1 MMKKLL
7 LLLMIGF
14 ILSSCATILN
24 PRHKAM
30 SIYTPSPSKIII
42 RNDTLYTEDNE
53 AHFLVAR
60 SKAPLEVKF
69 VAGSVEKAVSIPYR
83 RSFAY
88 YLNIPY
94 TYGLGMF
101 VDQTNPKRFTY
112 PRRIYLDS
120 NWVLLNDFNRFPTTR
135 KGDFNF
141 QISFPYINSFI
152 TQPLGEPRKSNT
164 GFWGLGVGLDY
175 YHQDRQY
182 LSLNLRTVSDFFL
195 PIPAPIPYQDGDE
208 FMSSNYLSVS
218 NHHRDKRFD
227 WGYGV
232 SWIENKW
239 GQDFYGEATTDSIP
253 TPVINRQRHQALGLL
268 FSGYYF
274 TGRSFHVGLIY
285 RPSFVRLYTTPIY
298 KYEHLISLDL
308 AWKIR
313 L

>member
-1 MMKKLL
+1 MKKPLFLL
-7 LLLMIGF
+7 SCLFVLN
-14 ILSSCATILN
+14 SCATILN

-30 SIYTPSPSKIII
+30 TIYTPAPSKIII
-42 RNDTLYTEDNE
+42 RKDTLYTEDNE

-60 SKAPLEVKF
+60 SKAPLDIQFIADTVQK
-69 VAGSVEKAVSIPYR
+69 VVSIPFR
-83 RSFAY
+83 RSVAY

-94 TYGLGMF
+94 TYGLGML

-120 NWVLLNDFNRFPTTR
+120 NWALVNDFSRFPTIR

-141 QISFPYINSFI
+141 QVSFPYINSFI
-152 TQPLGEPRKSNT
+152 TQPLGEPLKSNT
-164 GFWGLGVGLDY
+164 GFWGLGLGLDY
-175 YHQDRQY
+175 YHQNRQY
-182 LSLNLRTVSDFFL
+182 LSLNLRTVSDFFFPL
-195 PIPAPIPYQDGDE
+195 PAPFTYEDGRE

-218 NHHRDKRFD
+218 NHHRNKRFD
-227 WGYGV
+227 WGYGL
-232 SWIENKW
+232 SWVENKW
-239 GQDFYGEATTDSIP
+239 GQDFYGEATDTISI
-253 TPVINRQRHQALGLL
+253 PVINRQRHQALGLM

-274 TGRSFHVGLIY
+274 TGRSFHLGLIY
-285 RPSFVRLYTTPIY
+285 RPSFIRLYTTSIY